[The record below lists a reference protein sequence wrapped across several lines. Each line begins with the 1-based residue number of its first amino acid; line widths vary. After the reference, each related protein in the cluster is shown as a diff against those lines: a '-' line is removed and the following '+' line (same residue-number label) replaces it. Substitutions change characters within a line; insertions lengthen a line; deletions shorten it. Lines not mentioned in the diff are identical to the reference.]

1 MGHVPLTDGPGQQLL
16 EQPFGQSVV
25 LSHDTSEMV
34 LSWLRQHYSSGGS
47 RYLLDNIPL
56 SPAVG
61 DWHIGDVVYEG
72 STLHDGTTALRL
84 RLDVSRLEADGS
96 WQTVPS
102 VYLLLSRDMT
112 QVLGTA
118 DSADYLTEEERTLI
132 RDYYAASYDRVYL
145 PGEDG
150 SWTSDQYGL
159 RLTDIQ
165 YMGSTP
171 LYETEGIVFR
181 VVE

>member
-1 MGHVPLTDGPGQQLL
+1 MLQPLDPDNAADRFWQDRKAIPVGDGFDLYERDPDWDVLRQAEHAQWLYVGHVPLTDGPGQQLL

-25 LSHDTSEMV
+25 LSHDTGEMV

-118 DSADYLTEEERTLI
+118 DSADYLTE
-132 RDYYAASYDRVYL
+132 
-145 PGEDG
+145 
-150 SWTSDQYGL
+150 
-159 RLTDIQ
+159 
-165 YMGSTP
+165 
-171 LYETEGIVFR
+171 
-181 VVE
+181 